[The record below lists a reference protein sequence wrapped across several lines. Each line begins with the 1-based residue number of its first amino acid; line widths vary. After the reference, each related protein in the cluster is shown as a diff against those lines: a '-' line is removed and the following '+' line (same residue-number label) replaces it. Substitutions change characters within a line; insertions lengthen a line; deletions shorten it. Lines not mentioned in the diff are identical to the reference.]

1 MSRTDPQLGLAE
13 ATARAIA
20 DVLIGAG
27 VPDVET
33 GKPGIVERGS
43 NPLEILP
50 MPAVV
55 SRVAY
60 VGGVSGGNVFATTVK
75 GANQIAAAMG
85 AGNGPDDSE
94 LTDIAKSAFEEAANQ
109 MLSSAAGATAAVLGR
124 TVEIGPPDTS
134 VVTEAPDVTDVAA
147 PYMTR
152 VSLTVAGET
161 CLLVQLI
168 PQTFVMRMTA
178 ALEDKD
184 SIALLDDDGL
194 DGPAIAPTWVHE
206 TRMRLD
212 AELGSARLTPDEVLG
227 LHDGAVVVL
236 DRAVDDP
243 IELFV
248 NGMHY
253 GLGRLLVDDDEWAVV
268 IEELTP
274 QRAELD
280 DEPMAVVSEELTP
293 VIDELEPTGELVPPA
308 AAIPADEDAPAEEPE
323 QPQAPADESDQPQ
336 AQAEEPG
343 QPQAQAEDEPVT
355 DDAAGAQPT
364 AGEDTD
370 EESTEV
376 ADGTEGSG

>member
-1 MSRTDPQLGLAE
+1 MNRTDPQLGLAE

-20 DVLIGAG
+20 DVLVGAG

-60 VGGVSGGNVFATTVK
+60 VGGVSGGNAFATTVK
-75 GANQIAAAMG
+75 GANHIAAAMG
-85 AGNGPDDSE
+85 AGNGPDDVE
-94 LTDIAKSAFEEAANQ
+94 LSDIAKSAFEEAANQ

-161 CLLVQLI
+161 CLFVQMI

-184 SIALLDDDGL
+184 SIAFLDDDGL
-194 DGPAIAPTWVHE
+194 RGPAIAPTWVHE

-212 AELGSARLTPDEVLG
+212 AELGSARLTADEVLG

-280 DEPMAVVSEELTP
+280 DEPMAVVSDELTP
-293 VIDELEPTGELVPPA
+293 VIDELEPFEELATPAVPVPTEEPA
-308 AAIPADEDAPAEEPE
+308 AAGDAT
-323 QPQAPADESDQPQ
+323 QPQVQT
-336 AQAEEPG
+336 
-343 QPQAQAEDEPVT
+343 EDEPVH
-355 DDAAGAQPT
+355 AAGVEAI
-364 AGEDTD
+364 AGEDPD
-370 EESTEV
+370 EERQEV